1 MFCVFSVFR
10 AALPRTTAN
19 PLTPQ
24 HEGETVRPSRREGIV
39 RVQLQ
44 AAAQGEGSCPTL
56 GTLKRLPVREVF
68 KDEARDFTPW
78 LALPDNLAKIG
89 NIIGLD
95 LELVGTEYAVGPF
108 AADILCKASPG
119 DGYVIIENQTTVSD
133 HTHLGQ
139 IMTYSAG
146 LNALATVWIA
156 SSFKAEHREAVEWL
170 NRVTNQEANF
180 FALEV
185 ACLKI
190 DESLPAA
197 DFNVVAGPSSWPPT
211 EVDTMTS
218 RAKLWLEF
226 WTAFNEYLEACCPQI
241 KSRKAVRDSW
251 CSFRSGIPNLSLVVE
266 FPKGGYL
273 YAELYSFGGHKDLF
287 SKLEEEKARIAGV
300 MGEDVGF
307 FNRKDR
313 QYSSVWVRREA
324 DPSDRERWPELFD
337 WLKPRL
343 LKLRALEPLVHEAKA
358 ALPGSSS

>member
-1 MFCVFSVFR
+1 
-10 AALPRTTAN
+10 
-19 PLTPQ
+19 
-24 HEGETVRPSRREGIV
+24 
-39 RVQLQ
+39 
-44 AAAQGEGSCPTL
+44 
-56 GTLKRLPVREVF
+56 
-68 KDEARDFTPW
+68 
-78 LALPDNLAKIG
+78 
-89 NIIGLD
+89 
-95 LELVGTEYAVGPF
+95 
-108 AADILCKASPG
+108 
-119 DGYVIIENQTTVSD
+119 
-133 HTHLGQ
+133 
-139 IMTYSAG
+139 MTYSAG

-211 EVDTMTS
+211 EVDTMTP
-218 RAKLWLEF
+218 RAQLWLEF
-226 WTAFNEYLEACCPQI
+226 WTAFNEYLEACCRQI

-287 SKLEEEKARIAGV
+287 SKLEENKARVVGV

-313 QYSSVWVRREA
+313 QYSGRPGTTRSRPLRSGAVARTFRLAQAEAPEAAGARAARQPGEGRRA
-324 DPSDRERWPELFD
+324 WIQIMRYAATPN
-337 WLKPRL
+337 RL
-343 LKLRALEPLVHEAKA
+343 SLDCTK
-358 ALPGSSS
+358 